1 MIRAIGK
8 PSRQPGSR
16 GLVHAGQALQPWGG
30 VSELSHRCSLA
41 ELLGRTA
48 YAIIYK
54 SKFLF
59 DELIRTQLLV

>member
-1 MIRAIGK
+1 MPAKRYN
-8 PSRQPGSR
+8 PGV
-16 GLVHAGQALQPWGG
+16 GLVSCLIVA
-30 VSELSHRCSLA
+30 ELA

-59 DELIRTQLLV
+59 DELIWTQLLV